1 MKTIYIGLLLLD
13 YIVSIGVYYYS
24 AKFLSSST
32 IILNKSVNIKFV
44 NKIKNTILVIGSIIA
59 VTGIAGSLYAI
70 YYPDVYLDRTRVYS
84 GYARTT
90 GALIRPAYCAL
101 LASGSTLFTGVLL
114 RILKRKLGPVI
125 NENRIHME
133 KAREKV
139 HFYLAVAL
147 PMLMLWLI
155 VPSIGIIAFFIY
167 IFYLNFIKAEL

>member
-1 MKTIYIGLLLLD
+1 M
-13 YIVSIGVYYYS
+13 SIGVYYYS

-90 GALIRPAYCAL
+90 GGADQTRLLCIAGIR
-101 LASGSTLFTGVLL
+101 V
-114 RILKRKLGPVI
+114 
-125 NENRIHME
+125 N
-133 KAREKV
+133 
-139 HFYLAVAL
+139 
-147 PMLMLWLI
+147 
-155 VPSIGIIAFFIY
+155 FIY
-167 IFYLNFIKAEL
+167 RCLVAYTKTKVRASNK